1 MQFIKA
7 EWVFSHPEHSKWVKD
22 LSFSFSQHIVESGIF
37 LPGFSDRQW
46 REQGCVELPPHVHI
60 LGAQSQ
66 GSSESPALDVTVT
79 HCWPSTHGRISL
91 QQAKPSLA
99 SPVWAQALCICSAD
113 VPSLDSPASCSVTC
127 SGAGTPCAI
136 FCAFGKPLTPVF
148 WIVIEFPLEF
158 GLVIF
163 FPFSTSM
170 SFQCPPNIYT
180 DQYLLSALALMPKVP
195 HRELLLWSSFAVGLK
210 FFQWKISRH
219 LGFLLHV

>member
-99 SPVWAQALCICSAD
+99 SPVWAPGSVHLLCRCSFSWFTCKLLCNLQWCWDTMCHFLCLWEATD
-113 VPSLDSPASCSVTC
+113 SSFLDCDRISTGIWLSH
-127 SGAGTPCAI
+127 
-136 FCAFGKPLTPVF
+136 
-148 WIVIEFPLEF
+148 
-158 GLVIF
+158 F
-163 FPFSTSM
+163 FPFFYFNVFSM
-170 SFQCPPNIYT
+170 S
-180 DQYLLSALALMPKVP
+180 S
-195 HRELLLWSSFAVGLK
+195 
-210 FFQWKISRH
+210 
-219 LGFLLHV
+219 